1 MGKSNKSILIIKENK
16 CIKLTWARKEE
27 KIKLLIKIL

>member
-16 CIKLTWARKEE
+16 CIKLTWARKRRKN
-27 KIKLLIKIL
+27 KIIN